1 MVASFLAHDLNQ
13 HPCHVAYGS
22 RVSSSQKDTYLCLDG
37 YALCPRCECPVR
49 EERMPLFH
57 APTTSD
63 CWKYV
68 SEMTDSTMSHVPWNI
83 PGSAIPRDCALSYAC
98 GDTRLG
104 SILSNGHLVEVRWNL
119 SSALSQL
126 HFDPYSANKNPI
138 LTVQLGSDMDR
149 RAAVLIREILAG
161 EINKCDYQVLLTR
174 PLTTFL
180 SGLGI
185 KHHALLGFRKTVKRA
200 KSLWIAR
207 SLCPKFMVMWSTSI
221 SDATVAPHGQAMP
234 SSASRQTP
242 CVSFRSRPLRNDGAQ
257 LTAEALGDMVDG
269 TAMYCRLESIFW
281 RYRASDGTQ
290 GTANVSSGTTDAS
303 MLLESFQ
310 VTVEEHPL
318 PKLEHP
324 ADALM
329 KGTTAAICCSD
340 LHMYQGRTAAQGGLC
355 FGPAI
360 MEIAIEAGAGLSLLK
375 KGERVAMPFNV
386 TDGRCRNCEE
396 ARAAFCTGVNPY
408 ILISSAALPIQR
420 PSWLGEF
427 SDFAGGARGDVDFN
441 CLPLPAGTV
450 NEADF
455 ILRADISP
463 AGWPGVVLVG
473 FRPGES
479 IGVFGAGSVGLVAA
493 NGAVLRGAS
502 QVYVVDLVPGCLAA
516 TEKTGCVAVDVGTVD
531 GVQDIIQRNGGLAD
545 RSVDAAGSQAS
556 AQDGTRVAPSIVLE
570 NCIRV
575 TRPTG
580 SIGAPGLEGR
590 SDPGLTIGTGQCNV
604 KADHRYLRDMSIS
617 GRAKPS
623 FVVSHGFAMDE
634 APAAYTKFD
643 RREDGGIRRCRF
655 ILTVAF
661 ERTIEQAGRP

>member
-1 MVASFLAHDLNQ
+1 
-13 HPCHVAYGS
+13 
-22 RVSSSQKDTYLCLDG
+22 
-37 YALCPRCECPVR
+37 
-49 EERMPLFH
+49 
-57 APTTSD
+57 
-63 CWKYV
+63 
-68 SEMTDSTMSHVPWNI
+68 
-83 PGSAIPRDCALSYAC
+83 
-98 GDTRLG
+98 
-104 SILSNGHLVEVRWNL
+104 
-119 SSALSQL
+119 
-126 HFDPYSANKNPI
+126 
-138 LTVQLGSDMDR
+138 
-149 RAAVLIREILAG
+149 
-161 EINKCDYQVLLTR
+161 
-174 PLTTFL
+174 
-180 SGLGI
+180 
-185 KHHALLGFRKTVKRA
+185 
-200 KSLWIAR
+200 
-207 SLCPKFMVMWSTSI
+207 
-221 SDATVAPHGQAMP
+221 
-234 SSASRQTP
+234 
-242 CVSFRSRPLRNDGAQ
+242 
-257 LTAEALGDMVDG
+257 MVDG

-310 VTVEEHPL
+310 VTVEERPL

-355 FGPAI
+355 FGHAN
-360 MEIAIEAGAGLSLLK
+360 MGIAIEAGAGLSLLK

-427 SDFAGGARGDVDFN
+427 SDFAGGARGDVATG
-441 CLPLPAGTV
+441 PYQAGTV

-531 GVQDIIQRNGGLAD
+531 GVQDTIQRNGGLAD

-623 FVVSHGFAMDE
+623 FVVSYGFAMDE
-634 APAAYTKFD
+634 APFD
-643 RREDGGIRRCRF
+643 RREDGYTKVPTHPNG
-655 ILTVAF
+655 
-661 ERTIEQAGRP
+661 GS